1 MPTDMVTCTNCGKTF
16 SVGVPRGKR
25 IKNYDDAG
33 FWTGPAI
40 IFDIH
45 FKCPKCGRKMGAELE
60 DFCCKRDY

>member
-45 FKCPKCGRKMGAELE
+45 FNIWLQNQFKKINL
-60 DFCCKRDY
+60 YILI

>member
-33 FWTGPAI
+33 FWTRRFLLQARLLI
-40 IFDIH
+40 NIF
-45 FKCPKCGRKMGAELE
+45 
-60 DFCCKRDY
+60 